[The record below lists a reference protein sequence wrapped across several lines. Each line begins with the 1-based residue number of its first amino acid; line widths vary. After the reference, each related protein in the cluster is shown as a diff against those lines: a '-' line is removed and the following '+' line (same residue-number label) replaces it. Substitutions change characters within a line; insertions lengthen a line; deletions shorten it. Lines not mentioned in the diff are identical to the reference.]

1 MKLRFLPLT
10 FKALLTLRNIEAF
23 AAYPNRMQKMIVAVG
38 QYERWVRM
46 TSFRVTVSYHVIG
59 RAPVL
64 LEFFTY
70 VCTFYV
76 SRFEAKR
83 IVVRQGHPGS
93 SYYFMLSGA
102 GELLLY
108 ITESLNCK
116 KFEINLSWEL
126 TVHTRKQYKDVVTSF
141 APIYMYQ
148 GL

>member
-64 LEFFTY
+64 WCTCEFFTY
-70 VCTFYV
+70 VCTFCV

-102 GELLLY
+102 GELFLY
-108 ITESLNCK
+108 IWNKIVLRIDSANNC
-116 KFEINLSWEL
+116 E
-126 TVHTRKQYKDVVTSF
+126 YKDFATSF
-141 APIYMYQ
+141 APIYMYRR
-148 GL
+148 L

>member
-1 MKLRFLPLT
+1 
-10 FKALLTLRNIEAF
+10 
-23 AAYPNRMQKMIVAVG
+23 
-38 QYERWVRM
+38 M

-102 GELLLY
+102 GELFLY
-108 ITESLNCK
+108 I
-116 KFEINLSWEL
+116 
-126 TVHTRKQYKDVVTSF
+126 
-141 APIYMYQ
+141 
-148 GL
+148 